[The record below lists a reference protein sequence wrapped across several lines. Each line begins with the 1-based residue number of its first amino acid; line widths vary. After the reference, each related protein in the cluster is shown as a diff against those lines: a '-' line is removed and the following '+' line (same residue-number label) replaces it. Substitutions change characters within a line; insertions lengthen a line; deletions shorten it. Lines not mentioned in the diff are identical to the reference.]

1 MLVKTTKNTT
11 VVNKGCIKCHN
22 GPRMVCLYCAVKSRF
37 TNIQRRSRYFQTSL
51 RLMSR
56 RWDWGFISK
65 SHSLRVEGVEEVEGV
80 EDEIVEGVEE
90 VEDEIVE
97 GVEGVEDEIVE
108 GVEVEFSGEN
118 SLPIPVFSTLS
129 FTLFICSCML

>member
-1 MLVKTTKNTT
+1 MLVNTTRNTT
-11 VVNKGCIKCHN
+11 VVNKGCMKCHN

-37 TNIQRRSRYFQTSL
+37 TNIQSRSRYFQTSL

-80 EDEIVEGVEE
+80 EDEIVEVVEE
-90 VEDEIVE
+90 
-97 GVEGVEDEIVE
+97 VE
-108 GVEVEFSGEN
+108 GVEVKFSGGK
-118 SLPIPVFSTLS
+118 SLLSPVFSTLS